1 MINETDTD
9 RDSRQRQPSSS
20 SRQLTKECP
29 ASHKENLKVKGLVET
44 PEQKTGT
51 LYHAGFEG
59 DPLALHQLAGNAD
72 FKKLNNYFKFQERKI
87 IRQIFRSSSVAISR
101 EKRVWL
107 YDADGERIFSGRRDL
122 KVAGI
127 VNGEKIAFVL
137 EYKTGWKPQ
146 PPADQNLQIRAN
158 AALAQYEEA
167 NETGAPYARIYGGV
181 LERPGIGQKFFLHAL
196 KAPELEQELDDIENE
211 SAEAMGTNPRYNIGS
226 HCEKRS
232 AIGICPEIAQKLKAS
247 EKLAKELSLN
257 DKKAL
262 KNQNLNAVDTG
273 KLKDFLKEG
282 RLVATSYENARKLA
296 HSLLTINAKAFG
308 GAEDIYLKAGNEVRV
323 VDDLNA
329 AYDTLKNLAQKRGHP
344 IDKDDLMRAFFNV
357 AKLTISD
364 LNEVIGQVLEIQEE
378 KDIEGLIGSSFKRSV
393 RIRQNEPSLKV
404 TI

>member
-9 RDSRQRQPSSS
+9 RDSRQGQPSSS

-59 DPLALHQLAGNAD
+59 NLFALHQLAGNAD

-127 VNGEKIAFVL
+127 VNGEKIAVVL

-196 KAPELEQELDDIENE
+196 KAPELERELDDIENE

-226 HCEKRS
+226 HCEKCS
-232 AIGICPEIAQKLKAS
+232 AIGICPAIAQKLKAS
-247 EKLAKELSLN
+247 EKLANELSLN
-257 DKKAL
+257 DRKAL
-262 KNQNLNAVDTG
+262 KNQSPDTVDTG

-282 RLVATSYENARKLA
+282 RLVATSYENAKKLA
-296 HSLLTINAKAFG
+296 HALLTINAKAFG
-308 GAEDIYLKAGNEVRV
+308 GAEDIYLKPGNEVRV

-329 AYDTLKNLAQKRGHP
+329 AYDTLKKLAQKRGYA
-344 IDKDDLMRAFFNV
+344 IDGDELTRAFLNV
-357 AKLTISD
+357 AKLTITD
-364 LNEVIGQVLEIQEE
+364 LNEVVGQVLEIQEG
-378 KDIEGLIGSSFKRSV
+378 KDSDELIADSFKGLV

-404 TI
+404 KI